1 MIHLAPQRLLW
12 THVWDSAHHYTRLSL
27 RLRADVTRYGLYCS
41 RHLRQT
47 EVQHLHLP
55 ARGQHEVRRFDVAM
69 RDPLAVRFV
78 QGVRNLTSDLYNL
91 ADLQRMAV
99 DPGCER
105 LSFDILHRDEAHA
118 F

>member
-1 MIHLAPQRLLW
+1 MIHLAPHRLLS
-12 THVWDSAHHYTRLSL
+12 TYLCDSAHHSPRLSL

-55 ARGQHEVRRFDVAM
+55 ARSNHYIRWFDVAM

-78 QGVRNLTSDLYNL
+78 QGVRDLASNLYNL
-91 ADLQRMAV
+91 VDLQRMT
-99 DPGCER
+99 DDFGRER
-105 LSFDILHRDEAHA
+105 LSFVI
-118 F
+118 